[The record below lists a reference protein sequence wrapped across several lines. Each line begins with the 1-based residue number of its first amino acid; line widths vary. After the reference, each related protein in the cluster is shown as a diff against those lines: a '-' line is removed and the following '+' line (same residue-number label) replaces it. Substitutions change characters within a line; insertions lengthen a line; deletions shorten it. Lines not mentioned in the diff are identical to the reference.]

1 VGRSQVNSGRNLDV
15 LGFEQTGEVF
25 WNLGSAELYEEAVR
39 RGEAQ
44 IAHLG
49 PLVARTGQHTGRSP
63 KDKFVVRDA
72 ERADEV
78 WWGANNQPLDP
89 DKVEPLLARMRAY
102 VRDVDL
108 FVQDC
113 YVGADARYRMP
124 IRVVTEYAWHSLFAR
139 NLFIQPPPDA
149 AGGDDPQ
156 FTVIDLPQFHA
167 DPSIDGTNS
176 ETFIVVDFARK
187 LVLIGGTEYAG
198 EIKKSMFTVMNH
210 RMPKQGVLPMHCS
223 ANVGP
228 AGDVALFFGLSGTG
242 KTTLSTDP
250 MRPLIGDDEH
260 GWTDQGVFNFEGGCY
275 AKTIRLSAENEPEI
289 FQTTRRFGTILEN
302 VIMDPAT
309 RRVDLDSEEI
319 TENTRGAYP
328 ISHLDNAVVSGTGG
342 HPRNI
347 VFLTAD
353 AFGVLPPI
361 SRLTPEQAMYH
372 FLLGY
377 TARVAGTERGVTE
390 PEATF
395 SPCFGAPFLPLPP
408 TAYATLLGEKLAEH
422 PAQVWLINT
431 GWAGGPAGESERIKL
446 PFTRAMVRAA
456 LSGALD
462 KVAFETEPA
471 FGLSVPTTCPDVPPE
486 ILRPR
491 LQWAD
496 GERYDAQAARLAGLI
511 REAFTPFEQEV
522 AANVREAAPA

>member
-1 VGRSQVNSGRNLDV
+1 
-15 LGFEQTGEVF
+15 
-25 WNLGSAELYEEAVR
+25 
-39 RGEAQ
+39 
-44 IAHLG
+44 
-49 PLVARTGQHTGRSP
+49 
-63 KDKFVVRDA
+63 
-72 ERADEV
+72 
-78 WWGANNQPLDP
+78 
-89 DKVEPLLARMRAY
+89 M
-102 VRDVDL
+102 
-108 FVQDC
+108 
-113 YVGADARYRMP
+113 
-124 IRVVTEYAWHSLFAR
+124 
-139 NLFIQPPPDA
+139 
-149 AGGDDPQ
+149 
-156 FTVIDLPQFHA
+156 
-167 DPSIDGTNS
+167 
-176 ETFIVVDFARK
+176 
-187 LVLIGGTEYAG
+187 
-198 EIKKSMFTVMNH
+198 
-210 RMPKQGVLPMHCS
+210 
-223 ANVGP
+223 
-228 AGDVALFFGLSGTG
+228 
-242 KTTLSTDP
+242 
-250 MRPLIGDDEH
+250 
-260 GWTDQGVFNFEGGCY
+260 
-275 AKTIRLSAENEPEI
+275 
-289 FQTTRRFGTILEN
+289 
-302 VIMDPAT
+302 
-309 RRVDLDSEEI
+309 DLDSEEI

-328 ISHLDNAVVSGTGG
+328 ISHLDNAVVTGTGG
-342 HPRNI
+342 HPGNI

-361 SRLTPEQAMYH
+361 SRLSPEQAMYH

-408 TAYATLLGEKLAEH
+408 TAYATLLGEKLSEH

-462 KVAFETEPA
+462 EVAFETEPA